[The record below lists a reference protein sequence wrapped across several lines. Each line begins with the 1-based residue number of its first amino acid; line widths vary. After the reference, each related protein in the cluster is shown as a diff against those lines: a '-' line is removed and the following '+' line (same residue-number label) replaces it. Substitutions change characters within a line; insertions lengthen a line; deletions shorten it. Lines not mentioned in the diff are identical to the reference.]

1 MVDRTKNKYL
11 KIDIMFWNYF
21 NAFSILFLL
30 FVGIIIFLLMRFVMK
45 EVLNHTIMFL
55 NSLSTKSL
63 QAQKFYNINN
73 LKKMKKYI
81 GISVL
86 LIVIVGLVAS
96 VIVIN
101 DSRDYFKDLFEQQ
114 RNELNLRSEA
124 SVDSLQTIIIK
135 QEKFTDSLIVVRES
149 ENKMILEKISIL
161 ESETKN
167 LKQQNINLNNVIKHQ
182 NQMITNL
189 KK

>member
-1 MVDRTKNKYL
+1 ML
-11 KIDIMFWNYF
+11 GNYF
-21 NAFSILFLL
+21 NLFSIIFLITI
-30 FVGIIIFLLMRFVMK
+30 GIIIFLLMRFVIK

-55 NSLSTKSL
+55 NSLTTKSL

-73 LKKMKKYI
+73 LRKMKKYI

-86 LIVIVGLVAS
+86 LIVIVGLVTS

-124 SVDSLQTIIIK
+124 SVDSLQTVIIK
-135 QEKFTDSLIVVRES
+135 QEKVIDSLKVVQES
-149 ENKMILEKISIL
+149 ERKMIFDKLNML